1 MEEEGD
7 REGGKE
13 GERER
18 KRRDFFLF
26 FQIGHGI
33 EMRQSVGRIRSVE
46 TLFFSFPPIGGR

>member
-26 FQIGHGI
+26 FFKLDM
-33 EMRQSVGRIRSVE
+33 ESR
-46 TLFFSFPPIGGR
+46 